1 MNAGEKSE
9 SSGNPVCEFL
19 PHSVACV
26 PDIVPKSDCRIGKV
40 MFIAES
46 AKACYVQHKKFPDE
60 WFETEPASGEHS
72 QEMSLEK
79 ISTSP
84 LIARIRL
91 TTRSAR
97 AAICCGDSP

>member
-1 MNAGEKSE
+1 LVTSFRPSRLRHRSAQLQSAVRSRWFPTCALSRGKIMNAGEKSE
-9 SSGNPVCEFL
+9 SSGNPLCELL

-60 WFETEPASGEHS
+60 LFATEP
-72 QEMSLEK
+72 
-79 ISTSP
+79 
-84 LIARIRL
+84 
-91 TTRSAR
+91 
-97 AAICCGDSP
+97 